1 MEKEGKKKWSK
12 KLRKEEI
19 ERKKNCRT
27 AGECRNKSRDK
38 KTKKLFT

>member
-19 ERKKNCRT
+19 ERKNCRT